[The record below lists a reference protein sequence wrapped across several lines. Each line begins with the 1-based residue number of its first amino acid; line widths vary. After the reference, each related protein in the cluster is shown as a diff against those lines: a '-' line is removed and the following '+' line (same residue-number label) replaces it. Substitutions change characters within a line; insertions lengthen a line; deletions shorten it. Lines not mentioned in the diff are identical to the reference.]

1 MIFPLNKA
9 SLWQSA
15 PYTFLWALMLGAC
28 VFFGHISASIAGAVN
43 ATVSVTITASEGS
56 VGEEPTPEPT
66 PTPTPTPTP
75 SVSLVNGGGAT
86 SPAAAVQQLGVTT
99 FRPLSAAIAAPAET
113 SFSPTSE
120 TNEPAASGGGGES
133 GSGTSTAATGSRLP
147 QGAQPVGNL
156 LGGMSAVAVSGS
168 PNQHYGISLPGST
181 VFTQGNK
188 TTVIEGFVHNAGA
201 TPAMSPFGKASFNVG
216 AKITPEA
223 QGDSATPSA
232 PTAGA
237 AEPNYQGPI
246 ITSDPFMDVII
257 SYN

>member
-133 GSGTSTAATGSRLP
+133 GRPSREARGRGIAGVGASARFSKFPLP
-147 QGAQPVGNL
+147 GLAQPT
-156 LGGMSAVAVSGS
+156 
-168 PNQHYGISLPGST
+168 PGYR
-181 VFTQGNK
+181 
-188 TTVIEGFVHNAGA
+188 AGEY
-201 TPAMSPFGKASFNVG
+201 PQRDPG
-216 AKITPEA
+216 APP
-223 QGDSATPSA
+223 D
-232 PTAGA
+232 
-237 AEPNYQGPI
+237 
-246 ITSDPFMDVII
+246 
-257 SYN
+257 